1 MQTLQFTTE
10 INAPA
15 SKVWNVLWD
24 DAKYRKWTTAFCEG
38 SYAISTWEEGDSIHF
53 LDPNGNGMYS
63 VIDKKIENQLMSF
76 KHIGNL
82 KNFQEMPLDEETKLW
97 SNSKEIY
104 ELKEENNKTTLTV
117 NIDTL
122 ENYVGFFNESM
133 PKAIELIKNL
143 SENE

>member
-1 MQTLQFTTE
+1 MQTLQFTID

-24 DAKYRKWTTAFCEG
+24 DATYRKWTTAFCEG
-38 SYAISTWEEGDSIHF
+38 SYALSNWNEGDSVHF

-63 VIDKKIENQLMSF
+63 VIEKKIDNELMSF
-76 KHIGNL
+76 RHIGNIMKL
-82 KNFQEMPLDEETKLW
+82 EEMPLDDETKLW

-104 ELKEENNKTTLTV
+104 ELKEENNQTKLTV

-122 ENYVGFFNESM
+122 ENYASFFNEKM
-133 PKAIELIKNL
+133 PKAIDLVKNL
-143 SENE
+143 SEN